1 MISVTADVAVPRQ
14 RFPLYSTLT
23 GGFTVSVAIFSG
35 RHDPEWT
42 IPSSDPNYGNI
53 GQLLETAKKGG
64 LAYKP
69 KDMPPRLGFKGFL
82 IREGSN
88 QYLILGSDTKP
99 LQEALLGTM
108 PRDLLLKGN
117 IQEIKKE
124 IASGAGK
131 VKVKVGE
138 GNCAPSFS
146 SQKWNLTPKARRC
159 NNCYNYATSIRTNA
173 LSQPGQA
180 TRLSLPKMNGADI
193 IDAAKQDGLVVANS
207 PNDFNQAVNTPPNSG
222 DKHLV
227 ALVVEPGW

>member
-1 MISVTADVAVPRQ
+1 M
-14 RFPLYSTLT
+14 
-23 GGFTVSVAIFSG
+23 VSVAIFSG
-35 RHDPEWT
+35 QHDPEWT
-42 IPSSDPNYGNI
+42 IPSSDPNYRNI
-53 GQLLETAKKGG
+53 GQLLEIAKNEG

-69 KDMPPRLGFKGFL
+69 KYMPPRLGFKGFL

-88 QYLILGSDTKP
+88 QYLILGSGTKQ
-99 LQEALLGTM
+99 LQETLLGTM

-124 IASGAGK
+124 IVSGA
-131 VKVKVGE
+131 VKVDVRE
-138 GNCAPSFS
+138 GSCAPPSP
-146 SQKWNLTPKARRC
+146 SQEWNLTPKARRC

-180 TRLSLPKMNGADI
+180 TRLLLPKMDGADL
-193 IDAAKQDGLVVANS
+193 IDAAKQDGLLVVNS
-207 PNDFNQAVNTPPNSG
+207 PYDFNQAVKTPSSSG